1 MAASSWLVFET
12 CILMSMLTLVDI
24 PVVDHQIPGEH
35 AWCITILQ
43 TLSANLFGLLL
54 HIADELF

>member
-1 MAASSWLVFET
+1 M
-12 CILMSMLTLVDI
+12 LMSMLTVDI
-24 PVVDHQIPGEH
+24 PRAVVDHQIPGEH